1 MRFNHMELT
10 FARGALD
17 DAARADIDAFYGD
30 VLGWKSSP
38 YELFGQV
45 GQLLVPDEGQFI
57 LLMEVDDPIH
67 SPSYDHLGLLLD
79 TRDQVDDLLE
89 TCQRFQEKD
98 DRLRLKELEDIV
110 TPRVTQHAFYVRYI
124 LPIWFDVNALEY
136 PPGGAPGQRWQY
148 AAT

>member
-1 MRFNHMELT
+1 MPEEGWAMRFNHMELT

-17 DAARADIDAFYGD
+17 DATRADIDAFYGD

-45 GQLLVPDEGQFI
+45 GHLLVPDDGQFI

-79 TRDQVDDLLE
+79 TRDQVDDLL
-89 TCQRFQEKD
+89 
-98 DRLRLKELEDIV
+98 
-110 TPRVTQHAFYVRYI
+110 
-124 LPIWFDVNALEY
+124 
-136 PPGGAPGQRWQY
+136 
-148 AAT
+148 

>member
-10 FARGALD
+10 FARGTLD
-17 DAARADIDAFYGD
+17 DATRADIDAFYGD
-30 VLGWKSSP
+30 VLDWKSSP
-38 YELFGQV
+38 YELLGQV
-45 GQLLVPDEGQFI
+45 GHLLVPDDGQFI

-89 TCQRFQEKD
+89 TCHRFQEKD

-136 PPGGAPGQRWQY
+136 PPGGGPGHRWQY
-148 AAT
+148 TAA